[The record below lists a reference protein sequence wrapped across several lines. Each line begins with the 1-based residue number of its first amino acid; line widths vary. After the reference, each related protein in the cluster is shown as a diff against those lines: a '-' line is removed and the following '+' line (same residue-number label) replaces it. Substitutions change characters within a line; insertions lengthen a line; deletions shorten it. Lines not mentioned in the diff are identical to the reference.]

1 MYVIILKEKGGL
13 WSLPHWGQRK
23 KMIIY
28 QLTDKG
34 MVGYPLIISR
44 DQNIR
49 RGRRPSWI
57 FVGEIDY
64 QGISD
69 HSRIG

>member
-1 MYVIILKEKGGL
+1 ML
-13 WSLPHWGQRK
+13 
-23 KMIIY
+23 IIY

-44 DQNIR
+44 AKNIR

-57 FVGEIDY
+57 FVGETDY
-64 QGISD
+64 QGYPTIPESVN
-69 HSRIG
+69 